1 MNKFIAVSG
10 GFDPVHV
17 GHIRMIQAAS
27 EHGEVIVIL
36 NTDDWL
42 KRKKGY
48 VFMPWSE
55 RAEILGCVKNVTSVI
70 AAKDLDGTVCES
82 IADLKDVLDLSY
94 FANGGDRKKDNTPE
108 IALCQSLGIELIW
121 NCGGSKIQSS
131 SDLVRVANV

>member
-1 MNKFIAVSG
+1 
-10 GFDPVHV
+10 
-17 GHIRMIQAAS
+17 MIQAAS
-27 EHGEVIVIL
+27 EYGEVVVIL
-36 NTDDWL
+36 NTDDWI

-108 IALCQSLGIELIW
+108 ITLCQALGIELIW
-121 NCGGSKIQSS
+121 SCGGSKIQSS